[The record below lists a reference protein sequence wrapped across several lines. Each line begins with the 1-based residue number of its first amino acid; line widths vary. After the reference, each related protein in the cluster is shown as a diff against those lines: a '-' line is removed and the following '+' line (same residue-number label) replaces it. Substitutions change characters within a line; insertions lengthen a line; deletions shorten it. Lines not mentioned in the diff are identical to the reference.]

1 MITNNCFCGHDKTIQ
16 DYCEA
21 REIPFLFVF
30 EPAKTTV
37 LQEELEEGWNYDN
50 RWVQQF
56 LKELDQREIHY
67 VDNTEILEEKTE
79 EGEAV
84 FNKKYDGGHWNEL
97 GAFYG
102 VNHI

>member
-1 MITNNCFCGHDKTIQ
+1 MKQERFRSYSCLTPS
-16 DYCEA
+16 E
-21 REIPFLFVF
+21 
-30 EPAKTTV
+30 TTV

-84 FNKKYDGGHWNEL
+84 FNKKYDGGHGMNWGRL
-97 GAFYG
+97 WSQPYF
-102 VNHI
+102 